1 MKKQPTKFLRIM
13 QILFAISFIIIVVT
27 FILGQIFLKEE
38 NGKNVFYSDS
48 EKLNCQVFDRE
59 WVRVLPDGTR
69 SEVEVPGVYEAKK
82 GEPVTV
88 VTTIPEEIADQTW
101 LCFEGYWQDMEFY
114 VDGVLRERYSTEKTR
129 LFGKNSATGFV
140 FVELFRED
148 AGKELTVV
156 TRSFS
161 SYTGTMNTVYIGDK
175 YGIWFSFIKE
185 KGVSFS
191 LEFVLLILSCVGLVF
206 CFVLFFIYRKNFDF
220 VYLCSALFFVAAWR
234 ISESQFRQLVFR
246 NITAVSVISF
256 LSLMMLPITIIF
268 YINEIQNQRYK
279 KWHLIPI
286 VLGIVNL
293 FATVLLQIMGIKD
306 LQECL
311 LSSHIAI
318 GISAVLIV
326 VTIIMDCV
334 KKKIH
339 EYNMVALGLLVAVI
353 SAVIEM
359 VAFYVA
365 YYNMSGVPLSLG
377 LFFLFFMASTKTI
390 KELLAESR
398 RKQEA
403 LLANEAK
410 SRFLANMSHEIRTP
424 INTILGMN
432 EMILRESKSEDVVG
446 YSENIKKSGEI
457 LLALINDI
465 LDFSKIEA
473 GEIEIY
479 PTEYNIAEVAF
490 DSMQAI
496 YTRAEEKGVNVVIDV
511 QKNLPRILKGDA
523 FRIRQILNNLLSNA
537 VKYTNEGTITLR
549 VDGEKQEDG
558 KFALSILVKDMGVGI
573 KQKDIEK
580 LFFSFTRIE
589 ESKNRTIEGTGLGLN
604 ITKLLVDLMK
614 GEIVVTSEYRKGS
627 EFLVTLPQ
635 EIVNE
640 TPIGEF
646 HRKLEIEKGKVKEY
660 KNSFIAPDAK
670 VLVVDDNEMN
680 LEVIRGLL
688 KGTEIVL
695 DTALGGLEALEK
707 SKQKVY
713 DIILLDHMMPTP
725 DGVETLH
732 RIREDLENP
741 NRNTKIVV
749 VTANAL
755 AGSKEEYLEEGFDDY
770 LSKPID
776 IEKMEIL
783 FCQLLS
789 NEKVQMTKKVEA
801 KESDISDKKVERE
814 KDESADINTS
824 VGLRYCGNSKELYK
838 VALQSYMEQKARYD
852 IEMREAFREKDWEKY
867 AVLVHSLKSISLT
880 IGAENLSE
888 MAKELEMAA
897 KSQDEPQL
905 MKEGETLFDAYRDVL
920 AQVNILLSNMTEI

>member
-1 MKKQPTKFLRIM
+1 
-13 QILFAISFIIIVVT
+13 
-27 FILGQIFLKEE
+27 
-38 NGKNVFYSDS
+38 
-48 EKLNCQVFDRE
+48 
-59 WVRVLPDGTR
+59 
-69 SEVEVPGVYEAKK
+69 
-82 GEPVTV
+82 
-88 VTTIPEEIADQTW
+88 
-101 LCFEGYWQDMEFY
+101 MEFY

-129 LFGKNSATGFV
+129 LLGKNSATGFV

-185 KGVSFS
+185 KGISFS
-191 LEFVLLILSCVGLVF
+191 LEFVLLILSCVGLIF
-206 CFVLFFIYRKNFDF
+206 CFVLFIVYRKNFDF

-293 FATVLLQIMGIKD
+293 LASVLLQILGIKD

-318 GISAVLIV
+318 GISALLIV

-511 QKNLPRILKGDA
+511 QKKLPRILKGDA

-537 VKYTNEGTITLR
+537 VKYTNEGTITLC
-549 VDGEKQEDG
+549 VDGEKKEDG
-558 KFALSILVKDMGVGI
+558 KFALSILVKDTGVGI
-573 KQKDIEK
+573 KQKDIKK

-614 GEIVVTSEYRKGS
+614 GEIVVTSEYGKGS

-635 EIVNE
+635 EIINE

-646 HRKLEIEKGKVKEY
+646 RKNLEIEKGNVKEY
-660 KNSFIAPDAK
+660 KNLFIAPEAK

-680 LEVIRGLL
+680 LAVIRGLL

-707 SKQKVY
+707 CKQKVY

-732 RIREDLENP
+732 MIREDFTNP
-741 NRNTKIVV
+741 NRDTKVIV

-755 AGSKEEYLEEGFDDY
+755 AGCKDEYLEEGFDDY

-776 IEKMEIL
+776 IEKMEKL
-783 FCQLLS
+783 LCQLLPA
-789 NEKVQMTKKVEA
+789 EKVKKPSISQKKETPERKEKVET
-801 KESDISDKKVERE
+801 
-814 KDESADINTS
+814 SAEINTS
-824 VGLRYCGNSKELYK
+824 VGMRYCANDKAIYKEILASY
-838 VALQSYMEQKARYD
+838 VAQKERFD
-852 IEMREAFREKDWEKY
+852 VEMRAAFQEKDWEKY
-867 AVLVHSLKSISLT
+867 RILAHSLKSTSLT
-880 IGAENLSE
+880 IGAEKLSE
-888 MAKELEMAA
+888 KAKELEMAA
-897 KSQDEPQL
+897 KEQNEKIL
-905 MKEGETLFDAYRDVL
+905 MEKGEILFDEYIEVL
-920 AQVNILLSNMTEI
+920 GRVNALIEEL

>member
-1 MKKQPTKFLRIM
+1 MKKQPNKLLRIM
-13 QILFAISFIIIVVT
+13 KIVFAISFIVIVVT

-48 EKLNCQVFDRE
+48 ETLNCQVFDGD
-59 WVRVLPDGTR
+59 WARVLPDGTR
-69 SEVEVPGVYEAKK
+69 SEVEVPGVCEAKK

-88 VTTIPEEIADQTW
+88 VTTIPQEIADQTW

-185 KGVSFS
+185 KGISFS
-191 LEFVLLILSCVGLVF
+191 LEFVLLILSCVGLIF
-206 CFVLFFIYRKNFDF
+206 CFVLFIVYRKNFDF

-286 VLGIVNL
+286 VFGIVNL
-293 FATVLLQIMGIKD
+293 LVSVLLQILGIKD

-318 GISAVLIV
+318 GISALLIV

-537 VKYTNEGTITLR
+537 VKYTNEGTITLC
-549 VDGEKQEDG
+549 VDGEKKEDG
-558 KFALSILVKDMGVGI
+558 KFALSILVKDTGVGI
-573 KQKDIEK
+573 KQKDIKK

-589 ESKNRTIEGTGLGLN
+589 ESKHRTIEGTGLGLN

-614 GEIVVTSEYRKGS
+614 GEIVVTSEYGKGS

-635 EIVNE
+635 EIINE

-646 HRKLEIEKGKVKEY
+646 RKNLEIEKGKVKEY
-660 KNSFIAPDAK
+660 KNSFIAPEAK
-670 VLVVDDNEMN
+670 VLAVDDNEMN
-680 LEVIRGLL
+680 LAVIRGLL

-707 SKQKVY
+707 CKQKVY

-732 RIREDLENP
+732 MIREDFTNP
-741 NRNTKIVV
+741 NRDTKVIV

-755 AGSKEEYLEEGFDDY
+755 AGCKDEYLEEGFDDY

-776 IEKMEIL
+776 IEKMEKL
-783 FCQLLS
+783 LCQLLPA
-789 NEKVQMTKKVEA
+789 EKVKKPSISQKKETPERKEKVET
-801 KESDISDKKVERE
+801 
-814 KDESADINTS
+814 SAEINTS
-824 VGLRYCGNSKELYK
+824 VGMRYCANDKAIYKEILASY
-838 VALQSYMEQKARYD
+838 VAQKERFD
-852 IEMREAFREKDWEKY
+852 VEMRAAFQEKDWEKY
-867 AVLVHSLKSISLT
+867 RVLVHSLKSTSLT
-880 IGAENLSE
+880 IGAEKLSE
-888 MAKELEMAA
+888 KAKELEMAA
-897 KSQDEPQL
+897 KEQNEKIL
-905 MKEGETLFDAYRDVL
+905 MEKGEILFDEYIEVL
-920 AQVNILLSNMTEI
+920 ARVNALIEEP